1 MGQASEA
8 APMDKPRIITLEEHY
23 TDREI
28 EGGFGGLDA
37 NPLRKILATRL
48 HDLGELRIKDMDEAG
63 IDVQVIS
70 HAAPATQKLDPAT
83 AAEVTRRVN
92 DRLYETVRANRQ
104 RFAAFASL
112 PTPDPK
118 AAADEL
124 ERTVTKLGFK
134 GAMLNGLTNGT
145 LFLDDKRF
153 WSIFERAQ
161 ALDVPLYLH
170 PSTPHAAVMDAYFK
184 DYPLLMRSPWSFLI
198 ETASAAVRLM
208 MSGVF
213 DAYPRV
219 KVILGHLGEALP
231 FSLWRLDYT
240 HSLFNETAKL
250 KRTFSEYFCE
260 HFYITTSGNF
270 YTPALLCSIMA
281 MGADRIMLSVD
292 WPFNNNKEAVDWLQ
306 AAPLSPEDRAKIL
319 GGNATRLLKL

>member
-1 MGQASEA
+1 MT
-8 APMDKPRIITLEEHY
+8 KPRIITLEEHY
-23 TDREI
+23 TDPEI
-28 EGGFGGLDA
+28 EEGFGGFDA

-63 IDVQVIS
+63 IDLQVIS
-70 HAAPATQKLDPAT
+70 HAAPATQKLDPAS

-92 DRLYETVRANRQ
+92 DRLYEVVRSRPD

-112 PTPDPK
+112 PTPDPD
-118 AAADEL
+118 AAAAEL

-153 WSIFERAQ
+153 WGIFERAQ
-161 ALDVPLYLH
+161 ALDVPLYFH
-170 PSTPHAAVMDAYFK
+170 PSTPHAAVMEAYFK
-184 DYPLLMRSPWSFLI
+184 DYPTLMRSPWSFII
-198 ETASAAVRLM
+198 ETATAGVRLM
-208 MSGVF
+208 MSGVL
-213 DAYPRV
+213 DTYPRL

-240 HSLFNETAKL
+240 HGLIKETAKL
-250 KRTFSEYFCE
+250 KRTFTQYFCE

-281 MGADRIMLSVD
+281 LGADRIMLSVD

-306 AAPLSPEDRAKIL
+306 GAPVSPEDKANIL
-319 GGNATRLLKL
+319 GGNAARLLRV